1 MTFWLPANEG
11 MVGKLSLLAKLSCNF
26 LWLTHT
32 HVLARILPWLLLP
45 FSRSFFFPRKPLA
58 KFSFEASNFSI
69 CLWWQIGMGEIQL
82 HICLQFQWWAHLVS
96 ANFIP
101 VLPQITQ
108 LFIYLLGICRTLV
121 KRDKKR
127 EGFSK
132 LGLSSSAESLF
143 NRFIKQLEG
152 NWKEMNETT
161 YLQFFLATKFGN

>member
-1 MTFWLPANEG
+1 MTNTHPCVSQDFALASPAIFSFIFFPANLLQNFRSKLATFQFASD
-11 MVGKLSLLAKLSCNF
+11 GKSE
-26 LWLTHT
+26 W
-32 HVLARILPWLLLP
+32 
-45 FSRSFFFPRKPLA
+45 
-58 KFSFEASNFSI
+58 
-69 CLWWQIGMGEIQL
+69 GEIQL
-82 HICLQFQWWAHLVS
+82 HICLQFKWWEHLVS
-96 ANFIP
+96 ANFLL

-152 NWKEMNETT
+152 NGKEMNETT